1 MISDF
6 GKSKSKFNAIFL
18 KKSDLPLSLALA
30 DLPRIPEVDLGPLG
44 PRDSVGKGKLER

>member
-6 GKSKSKFNAIFL
+6 GKSKSKFNALFL
-18 KKSDLPLSLALA
+18 KKSDLALA

-44 PRDSVGKGKLER
+44 PRGSVGKGKLER